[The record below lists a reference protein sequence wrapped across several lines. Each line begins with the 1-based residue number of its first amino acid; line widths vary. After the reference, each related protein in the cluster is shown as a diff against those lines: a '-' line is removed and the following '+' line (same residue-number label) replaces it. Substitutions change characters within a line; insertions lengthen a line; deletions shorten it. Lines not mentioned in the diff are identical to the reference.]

1 MKSRTLPG
9 YGHLHNRQH
18 RERNRRMAIISLL
31 AMTVTLVFV
40 CLYQWVAQRDMTE
53 TTNRALLRQDSLEAV
68 KLSQDK
74 IIFLMQDTIHQL
86 REMNQ
91 TLKQQKSTSK

>member
-9 YGHLHNRQH
+9 YGNRRHRQH
-18 RERNRRMAIISLL
+18 RERNRRVEIISWL
-31 AMTVTLVFV
+31 VVSVVLVFV

-74 IIFLMQDTIHQL
+74 IIFLMQDTILQL
-86 REMNQ
+86 RESNQ
-91 TLKQQKSTSK
+91 LLKQQKSTLR

>member
-9 YGHLHNRQH
+9 YGNLHNRRH
-18 RERNRRMAIISLL
+18 RERNRRTGIISLTV
-31 AMTVTLVFV
+31 MTVLLVFV

-86 REMNQ
+86 RESNQ
-91 TLKQQKSTSK
+91 LLKRQKSTSR